1 MRSEDDGTPQEVME
15 RAIRRLG
22 VLEYLFLGLAAVA
35 ALVAGALVAWLL
47 QQEIGW
53 NFRITWAATAM
64 LLFLIPGLISWWRVR
79 KDERS
84 PPPNERNRS

>member
-1 MRSEDDGTPQEVME
+1 MSPEEDQTPQEVME

-47 QQEIGW
+47 QQEVGW

-64 LLFLIPGLISWWRVR
+64 LFFLIPGLISWWRVR
-79 KDERS
+79 RDERT
-84 PPPNERNRS
+84 PPSHKRNHS